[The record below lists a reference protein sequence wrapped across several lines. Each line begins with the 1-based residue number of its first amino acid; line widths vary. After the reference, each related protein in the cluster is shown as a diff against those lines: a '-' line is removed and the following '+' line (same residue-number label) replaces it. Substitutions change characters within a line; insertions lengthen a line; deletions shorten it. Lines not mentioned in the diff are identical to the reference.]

1 MLFRSRDLCLT
12 TLRQLQH
19 DNEFGKL
26 SDAISLQAWIEQ
38 YCFFPNS
45 MVDRIVPQSTP
56 ACLLAARDALG
67 VDDKIALATESFWEW
82 VIEDKLADPHDGPIL
97 QSAGVKV
104 VADVQAFE
112 DAKLRML
119 NASHS
124 ALAAMGAVLGL
135 STIADCM
142 AQPELRNFAHRLMT
156 EDIAPF
162 EIGRAHV

>member
-1 MLFRSRDLCLT
+1 
-12 TLRQLQH
+12 
-19 DNEFGKL
+19 
-26 SDAISLQAWIEQ
+26 
-38 YCFFPNS
+38 

-97 QSAGVKV
+97 KSAGVQV

-124 ALAAMGAVLGL
+124 ALAAMGAV
-135 STIADCM
+135 
-142 AQPELRNFAHRLMT
+142 Q
-156 EDIAPF
+156 
-162 EIGRAHV
+162 IGRAHV